1 MHFSDAL
8 ALQVNESDSNL
19 TTQDID
25 DLKKTGFW
33 NEGGRYV
40 KQIRLEGVII
50 PRDKNDSLFNNSEK
64 LVKKHNVEFY
74 STEDSTHFHPLR
86 LATNIVLTPFTA
98 VADIVFFPISLRVLG
113 LITHPPVH

>member
-1 MHFSDAL
+1 
-8 ALQVNESDSNL
+8 
-19 TTQDID
+19 
-25 DLKKTGFW
+25 
-33 NEGGRYV
+33 RYV